1 MKVIRLSDSMINQ
14 IAAGEVVERPASVVK
29 ELLENAVDAGA
40 TRIELVTS
48 DGGKTLIR
56 VSDNGE
62 GMEAADLR
70 LAVERHCTSK
80 LSEDLLDIRTL
91 GFRGEAL
98 PSIGS
103 VSRLKISSRTRTIS
117 AADNGWQIVV
127 DFGRIIDPVPAPLNP
142 GTVIE
147 VSDLFARVPARMKFL
162 KSGRSKSNAITD
174 VFKRM
179 ALAFPN
185 VHFHA
190 SGADRTP
197 LDYPAASLADRI
209 GQVLGYDFIRNAL
222 AIDSEREG
230 IRLAGYA
237 GLPTYN
243 RGNGLQQF
251 FFING
256 RPVRDKQLLGAVR
269 GAYSDFLARD
279 RHAVLVLFI
288 DLPPHEVDINVHP
301 AKSDVRFRDSALVR
315 GLLVGSLK
323 RAILEAGHRSSSEGG
338 AAMAAAFRQ
347 GSYQTGYASAAQ
359 ESGGTDAR
367 HSEFAGSWNAPD
379 ISPDHADPVYF
390 QSAFQSGFEAI
401 NRPSGFAETTE
412 ELAGGQYS
420 YHQSAA
426 SSQRDAPSA
435 SSAGFPLGAA
445 RAQLHQNYIVAQT
458 EKGLVIV
465 DQHAAHERIVYEN
478 LKKGL
483 MKQLPSQLLLI
494 PEIVDLPE
502 EDVSRLGDA
511 AAEFEKL
518 GLYLEPFGPGAVAVR
533 ETPAMLGEVDVSG
546 LIRDL
551 ADELAEWGTSQNLQ
565 DRLAHVASTMACHG
579 SIRSGRILK
588 PDEMNALLRQMEV
601 TPNSGQCNHG
611 RPTWVELDLKDIERL
626 FGR

>member
-1 MKVIRLSDSMINQ
+1 MINQ

-48 DGGKTLIR
+48 DGGRTLIR

-80 LSEDLLDIRTL
+80 LSQDLLDIKTL

-103 VSRLKISSRTRTIS
+103 VSRLKISSRSRTVS
-117 AADNGWQIVV
+117 NADNGWQIVV

-147 VSDLFARVPARMKFL
+147 VSDLFAKVPARLKFL
-162 KSGRSKSNAITD
+162 KSGRSESNAITD

-197 LDYPAASLADRI
+197 LDYPAAPLAGRI

-222 AIDSEREG
+222 AIESAREG
-230 IRLAGYA
+230 ISLSGYA
-237 GLPTYN
+237 GLPTFN

-256 RPVRDKQLLGAVR
+256 RPVKDKQLLGAVR

-288 DLPPHEVDINVHP
+288 DLPPHEVDVNVHP

-323 RAILEAGHRSSSEGG
+323 RAILEAGHRSSTEGG

-347 GSYQTGYASAAQ
+347 GNHYAGFASATQ
-359 ESGGTDAR
+359 ESHGAGAR
-367 HSEFAGSWNAPD
+367 HSEFARNGNTPD
-379 ISPDHADPVYF
+379 LSPDDTNPEYS
-390 QSAFQSGFEAI
+390 QSAFQAGFEAI
-401 NRPSGFAETTE
+401 NKPSGFAETAE
-412 ELAGGQYS
+412 ELAGSQYS
-420 YHQSAA
+420 YHQSPAT
-426 SSQRDAPSA
+426 QPQDNPSA

-483 MKQLPSQLLLI
+483 MKKLPSQLLLI

-502 EDVSRLGDA
+502 EDVSRLCEA
-511 AAEFEKL
+511 ASEFEKL
-518 GLYLEPFGPGAVAVR
+518 GLFLEPFGLGAVAVR
-533 ETPAMLGEVDVSG
+533 ETPAMLGEIDVSG
-546 LIRDL
+546 LVRDL
-551 ADELAEWGTSQNLQ
+551 ADELAEWGSSQKLQ